1 MDSFADFVQ
10 YIVSSL
16 SVGGLYALMAL
27 GLVIVYGISQLI
39 NFAYGELIM
48 VAGYGLLIFGRTWL
62 PWLIVAVLSVICAI
76 VVALGMD
83 QIAFKPVRNASPTT
97 MLITSFAVS
106 TLLQAVALLVIS
118 PRPRAP
124 RLPSIFVESMHIAG
138 VRVKVVDV
146 IALVVSIVALVALQI
161 FLRRSIVGLSLRAAA
176 DDFTMTRLVGV
187 NANKVIATAFAIS
200 GLLAGIVALFW
211 IGRIGQVLPTVGFQ
225 PVLIAFIAS
234 VVGGLS
240 SIKGA
245 VLGGYILGFLTI
257 GLQSWLPQDV
267 NAYRDA
273 IMFAIVIVMLLVRPE
288 GLVRPAFSR
297 EAR

>member
-1 MDSFADFVQ
+1 MDSISDFVQ
-10 YIVSSL
+10 YLVSSL

-27 GLVIVYGISQLI
+27 GLVIVYGISQLV

-48 VAGYGLLIFGRTWL
+48 VAGYGLLIFGRSWL
-62 PWLIVAVLSVICAI
+62 PWVIVAIMSVIVAVIF
-76 VVALGMD
+76 ALGMD
-83 QIAFKPVRNASPTT
+83 QIAFRPVRNASPTT

-106 TLLQAVALLVIS
+106 TLLQSVALLLIS

-124 RLPSIFVESMHIAG
+124 RLPSIFVESVEIAG
-138 VRVKVVDV
+138 IRVKVVDV
-146 IALVVSIVALVALQI
+146 IALVVSIVALLTLQL

-257 GLQSWLPQDV
+257 GLQTWLPQDV

-273 IMFAIVIVMLLVRPE
+273 IMFAIVIVVLLVRPE
-288 GLVRPAFSR
+288 GLIKPAFSR
-297 EAR
+297 ETR

>member
-1 MDSFADFVQ
+1 MGSLSDFVQ
-10 YIVSSL
+10 YLVSSL

-27 GLVIVYGISQLI
+27 GLVIVYGISQLV

-48 VAGYGLLIFGRTWL
+48 VAGYGLLIFGRSWL
-62 PWLIVAVLSVICAI
+62 PWVIVAVLSVLCAVI
-76 VVALGMD
+76 VALGMD
-83 QIAFKPVRNASPTT
+83 QIAFRPVRNASPTT

-106 TLLQAVALLVIS
+106 TLLQNVALLFIS

-124 RLPSIFVESMHIAG
+124 RLPSIFVESVRFHGI
-138 VRVKVVDV
+138 RVKVVDV
-146 IALVVSIVALVALQI
+146 IALVVSIVALLALQL
-161 FLRRSIVGLSLRAAA
+161 FLRKTVVGLSLRAAA

-187 NANKVIATAFAIS
+187 NANYVIASAFAIS

-257 GLQSWLPQDV
+257 GLQTWLPQDV

-273 IMFAIVIVMLLVRPE
+273 IMFGIVILMLLVRPE
-288 GLVRPAFSR
+288 GLIKPAFSR
-297 EAR
+297 ETR

>member
-1 MDSFADFVQ
+1 MDSMSDFVQ
-10 YIVSSL
+10 YLVSSL

-27 GLVIVYGISQLI
+27 GLVIVYGISQLV

-48 VAGYGLLIFGRTWL
+48 VAGYGLLIFGRSWL
-62 PWLIVAVLSVICAI
+62 PWAIVAILSVLCAVI
-76 VVALGMD
+76 VALGMD

-106 TLLQAVALLVIS
+106 TLLQSVALLMIS

-124 RLPSIFVESMHIAG
+124 RLPSFFVESVEIAG
-138 VRVKVVDV
+138 IRMKLVDV
-146 IALVVSIVALVALQI
+146 IALVVSIVALVALQV
-161 FLRRSIVGLSLRAAA
+161 FLRKSIVGLSLRAAA

-273 IMFAIVIVMLLVRPE
+273 IMFAIVIVMLLVRPD
-288 GLVRPAFSR
+288 GLIKPAFSR
-297 EAR
+297 ETR